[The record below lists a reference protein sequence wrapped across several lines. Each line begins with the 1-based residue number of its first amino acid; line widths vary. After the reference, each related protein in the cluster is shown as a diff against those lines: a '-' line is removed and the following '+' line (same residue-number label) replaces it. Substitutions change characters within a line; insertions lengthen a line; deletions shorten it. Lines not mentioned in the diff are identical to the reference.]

1 MPASHPP
8 RFASPAAPAA
18 ATRSPAGLAGVAA
31 LLLLG
36 ACGARAPTDL
46 ILPGGIPARTD
57 LQAASTLPPEAARS
71 IARKEAGW
79 RVIYHPGRAPQG
91 ADQRAAAALC
101 GLERKRPVG
110 IVALPMGAPLDDPGA
125 RMIDIICG

>member
-1 MPASHPP
+1 MSAPSPT
-8 RFASPAAPAA
+8 RFAPPPPALL
-18 ATRSPAGLAGVAA
+18 AGLA
-31 LLLLG
+31 LLFLG
-36 ACGARAPTDL
+36 ACGARAPTDM

-57 LQAASTLPPEAARS
+57 LQAASALPPEAARS

-101 GLERKRPVG
+101 GLERKR
-110 IVALPMGAPLDDPGA
+110 ALEIIAQPMSAPQDDPGA

>member
-1 MPASHPP
+1 MSASHRSRLAPP
-8 RFASPAAPAA
+8 PAL
-18 ATRSPAGLAGVAA
+18 LAGMA

-36 ACGARAPTDL
+36 ACGSRAPTEL

-101 GLERKRPVG
+101 GLERKR
-110 IVALPMGAPLDDPGA
+110 ALEIIAQPMSAPQDDPGA